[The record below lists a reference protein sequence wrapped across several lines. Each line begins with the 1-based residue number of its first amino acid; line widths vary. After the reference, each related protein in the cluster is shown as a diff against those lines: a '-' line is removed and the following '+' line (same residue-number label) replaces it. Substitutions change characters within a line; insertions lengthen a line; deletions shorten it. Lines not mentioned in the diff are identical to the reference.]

1 MLAHAA
7 AGDAMLRRLE
17 ARTANWRQRSPMQ
30 TLRTGS
36 VLVDQLDKT
45 EPSEVYVLVREEGV
59 SAVSIWV

>member
-1 MLAHAA
+1 
-7 AGDAMLRRLE
+7 MLRRLE
-17 ARTANWRQRSPMQ
+17 ARTANLRQRSPMQ

>member
-1 MLAHAA
+1 
-7 AGDAMLRRLE
+7 
-17 ARTANWRQRSPMQ
+17 MQ

-59 SAVSIWV
+59 SAVAIWV